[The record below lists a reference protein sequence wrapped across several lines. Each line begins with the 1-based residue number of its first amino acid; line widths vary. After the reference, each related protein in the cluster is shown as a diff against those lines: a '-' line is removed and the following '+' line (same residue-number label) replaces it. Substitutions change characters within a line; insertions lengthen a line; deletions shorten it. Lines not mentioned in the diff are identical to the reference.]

1 MSKMVIDSDGNKE
14 WRNEYSK
21 LHRLD
26 GPAIEWASGSAEW
39 YADGR
44 PHRLDGPAL
53 VCADGYKEWWV
64 NGKCHRLDGPAV
76 EHASG
81 STEWWA
87 YGGQCFNFKSFQEAG
102 GLTDDEMCVIRLK
115 YGEIR

>member
-1 MSKMVIDSDGNKE
+1 MSEIRVDKYGDKT
-14 WRNEYSK
+14 WRNSAGL

-26 GPAIEWASGSAEW
+26 GPAVEYASGSTEW

-44 PHRLDGPAL
+44 PHRLDGPADEWQ
-53 VCADGYKEWWV
+53 DGGKTWWV
-64 NGKCHRLDGPAV
+64 NGELHRLDGPAV

-87 YGGQCFNFKSFQEAG
+87 YGGQCFNFKDFQEAG
-102 GLTDDEMCVIRLK
+102 GLSDEEMCVLRLK
-115 YGEIR
+115 YGAIT